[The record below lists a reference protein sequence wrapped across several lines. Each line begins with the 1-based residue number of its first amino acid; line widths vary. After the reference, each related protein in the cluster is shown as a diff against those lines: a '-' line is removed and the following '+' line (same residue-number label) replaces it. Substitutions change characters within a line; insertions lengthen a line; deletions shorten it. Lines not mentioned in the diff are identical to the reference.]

1 MQTTPV
7 SEVPDPVDCF
17 RLTPVNLKT
26 LRSPLKQRPM
36 STEGNESLY
45 KENFN
50 LILKQLQNLLSEL
63 DVIYREVGYSKIEIS
78 RKEKQIFH
86 NLSNSI
92 SKFFDEANAER
103 DTLTKEFQTGQYTLQ
118 CMLNTINDPKGVNT
132 IPDLFMRNNI
142 LVTSSQTMIDDNCSS
157 PHKSSSLLNKLK
169 ILNNVK
175 DYVMNAYL
183 PNFMRYLST
192 VLKLRHLMEKV
203 PDMQD
208 QILPTNFALPQKE
221 LCSQF
226 NSQIRSCGG
235 DTKLLFKFFQEENET
250 IFQRSFFSKITN
262 DQIKFL
268 ESFIK
273 SYSEEYTR
281 RLERYKTL
289 QNELQEISQSLGID
303 YRSII
308 SSEQQYEIPTESEP
322 VISWLA
328 IVSLEKSIKKYEI
341 LRQTRMK
348 EKDEL
353 LTKCQTLWGKL
364 KVPDGQ
370 QQKFIENNSNL
381 SAESLENIRA
391 ELDRLEEMKKKLI
404 KKLIQDSCDKINE
417 YFTAMSFT
425 ESEKAEFQNSF
436 EEMSRQSQ
444 SLKDDERLL
453 EFCESQ
459 IDDLKRKMEI
469 FQPIWKLIQDFESL
483 KNDKI
488 KLDESTKD
496 SSRLLARNSHKIL
509 LEEERA
515 RKRITRYFPSV
526 VRELKEKLTLFE
538 EEFGKPFLL
547 NGEQFLDIVLQ
558 EQAELANRYPKSR
571 INMKAPSV
579 RLRDNTKTIPKT
591 PSKNHVAG
599 SMCSSTS
606 SSLKNRVVK
615 PMTTPIPRNSTLKK
629 VITNRELLPPPHI
642 SVRKEFSRI
651 PSIATTTTG
660 SLNNSKRL
668 ATSPEPRLLAPVS
681 NNKLNIRNS
690 NEKEKKQPAKP
701 LELNSLRVT
710 REKNMI
716 NSSKTN
722 RYMAAKLPSSPI
734 KEPFGSV
741 YSISRSPEGKIKLNV
756 SCNSGNNTTNAH
768 DNNPDSSFLND
779 SNFIEWKQNQ
789 VAKLNNYNDENSS
802 WNNNIQ

>member
-322 VISWLA
+322 VISWHA

-591 PSKNHVAG
+591 P
-599 SMCSSTS
+599 
-606 SSLKNRVVK
+606 
-615 PMTTPIPRNSTLKK
+615 
-629 VITNRELLPPPHI
+629 
-642 SVRKEFSRI
+642 
-651 PSIATTTTG
+651 
-660 SLNNSKRL
+660 
-668 ATSPEPRLLAPVS
+668 
-681 NNKLNIRNS
+681 
-690 NEKEKKQPAKP
+690 
-701 LELNSLRVT
+701 
-710 REKNMI
+710 
-716 NSSKTN
+716 
-722 RYMAAKLPSSPI
+722 
-734 KEPFGSV
+734 
-741 YSISRSPEGKIKLNV
+741 
-756 SCNSGNNTTNAH
+756 
-768 DNNPDSSFLND
+768 
-779 SNFIEWKQNQ
+779 
-789 VAKLNNYNDENSS
+789 
-802 WNNNIQ
+802 